1 VREVLRSAAAVFRK
15 DLRAELRTR
24 YAVSSILLFALASVA
39 LVSFALRGEALT
51 PRQHAALVWVVV
63 FFAAATG
70 LARAFVQEADAGTE
84 LLLRQAAPPEAVWLG
99 KLAFNAALLAAVE
112 AVVFPVYS
120 GLMYAAVERPWEL
133 GAVAALGAVAISGCT
148 TILGAMVARARSRAS
163 VFALTA
169 LPILLP
175 ALLLLVQAS
184 APAFGAG
191 GAAGGGREAAMA
203 VVSYTGI
210 LMVLSWLLFPAVW
223 EE

>member
-1 VREVLRSAAAVFRK
+1 MMEVLRAAAAVLRK
-15 DLRAELRTR
+15 DLRGELRTR
-24 YAVSSILLFALASVA
+24 YALSSILLFALASVA
-39 LVSFALRGEALT
+39 LVSFTLKGEALT

-70 LARAFVQEADAGTE
+70 LARGFVQEADAGTE
-84 LLLRQAAPPEAVWLG
+84 LLLRQAASPEAVWLG
-99 KLAFNAALLAAVE
+99 KLLFNLALLAAVE
-112 AVVFPVYS
+112 AVIFPVYC
-120 GLMYAAVERPWEL
+120 GLMYASVEQPAQMA
-133 GAVAALGAVAISGCT
+133 AVAALGAVAISGCT
-148 TILGAMVARARSRAS
+148 TILGAMVARARSRSS

-191 GAAGGGREAAMA
+191 GPEAGGREAALA